1 MAIINFA
8 NAVMADGP
16 VGYWRLGDP
25 TPPDDPHS
33 YPWNNIK
40 DETAN
45 GNVGA
50 VIDSIGDNVFDPVGG
65 ITGPSGIK
73 FRQPGLHGGLFIP
86 RFPMGDTAALFD
98 GKTGRIIVLN
108 SDSLNPQYLTMEALI
123 RWDGPNPGPDGNPSP
138 IQYQQRILEKSSYP
152 EVAQYSLSINTD
164 KKIRVELRV
173 AHAPPAPDTWAVA
186 ESNAVVSQGV
196 ETYVAAT
203 YDGSV
208 IQIYVNPPNT
218 PPVYDSSQ
226 TDPNGPGTISP
237 KPPLPGNLIES
248 GVGIGNQTQRNRP
261 FHGLIDEVALYPSAL
276 SADKI
281 LAHYRSQFTFL
292 IPVRPRP

>member
-25 TPPDDPHS
+25 IPNDYS
-33 YPWNNIK
+33 YPWGIK

-45 GNVGA
+45 GNGGA
-50 VIDSIGDNVFDPVGG
+50 VIDSVGDNVFDPVGG

-86 RFPMGDTAALFD
+86 RFPVGDTAALFD

-123 RWDGPNPGPDGNPSP
+123 RWDGPNPGLT
-138 IQYQQRILEKSSYP
+138 QYQQRILEKSSYP

-164 KKIRVELRV
+164 GKIRVELRV

-186 ESNAVVSQGV
+186 ESNTVVSQGV

-218 PPVYDSSQ
+218 PPVYNSSQ

-237 KPPLPGNLIES
+237 KPPTPANLIES
-248 GVGIGNQTQRNRP
+248 GAGIGNQTQRNRP

-292 IPVRPRP
+292 IPVPPRP